1 MLLTTWLTFLGL
13 TIIATGSPGPGS
25 ILALSSGLYYGHKK
39 ALFTIAGSLFGLFLL
54 FVITLVGLYALFN
67 ESPLFFKA
75 LASLGIFYLAYI
87 GFKKWNQ
94 KTTSLYK
101 HDNKQTKTLPSPFF
115 LFKEGF
121 LVAISNP
128 KIILF
133 FSVFFTPF
141 IRTDKSWW
149 QQITILAITFFICEL
164 VWQLTYAL
172 GGNKL
177 NTLFSSPRHYVLFN
191 KITGIFF
198 IGSACFI
205 AYSLVYSLL

>member
-13 TIIATGSPGPGS
+13 TIIATGSPGPGA

-39 ALFTIAGSLFGLFLL
+39 ALFTIAGSLLGLFLL
-54 FVITLVGLYALFN
+54 FLITLVGLYALFN

-101 HDNKQTKTLPSPFF
+101 HDDKQKKTLPSPFS

-128 KIILF
+128 KE
-133 FSVFFTPF
+133 
-141 IRTDKSWW
+141 
-149 QQITILAITFFICEL
+149 LAEI
-164 VWQLTYAL
+164 
-172 GGNKL
+172 
-177 NTLFSSPRHYVLFN
+177 SFN
-191 KITGIFF
+191 KIIVLGRLPLHVF
-198 IGSACFI
+198 A
-205 AYSLVYSLL
+205 LLLQSCLPCINAAD